1 MMLCTGEFQT
11 VGAIP
16 RERPHRMYLPQRR
29 YEPRVASISD
39 DTAMGRPPAPIGV
52 GTLWAMYLV
61 VFGGSAVQWLC
72 S

>member
-16 RERPHRMYLPQRR
+16 RERPHRLYLPQR
-29 YEPRVASISD
+29 P
-39 DTAMGRPPAPIGV
+39 TAVVTDGTARGRPPAPIGV